1 MIPQRPAEVPLLYQI
16 FGNCRQTI
24 TAPRHH
30 ASAQSGKITYNK
42 TVIWIRNFSMPP
54 FVLVDGSYFLFRAFH
69 ALPPLTTSTGLHT
82 NAIRGAISAIQKLMR
97 RTQPTHMAVI
107 FDTPEPTFRHELS
120 PIYKGD
126 RPSMPEEL
134 AEQIPYLHALIR
146 ALGIP
151 LHMLPGAE
159 ADDIIGT
166 LAKRAEAQGHQ
177 VLISTGDK
185 DMAQLVTDKVTL
197 EDSFKD
203 KPMDVNGVFEK
214 FGVWPNQIIDYLTL
228 MGDASDGIM
237 GVPGV
242 GAKTAAK
249 LLTEYGSIGGILENV
264 DNIKG
269 KVGQNIKDNVEGITL
284 DHQLASIVC
293 DLDMNLTYDDLKL
306 ADPNIEQLRS
316 LYTELEFRNQLQ
328 SLDHPNNPNG
338 AAYKQNSKA
347 ILKDA
352 HAEEKTVTEDQASI
366 TSTDDVLG
374 QANYHTV
381 LAQTDWD
388 NLFKRLSTEKRFAFD
403 TETTSLDYRIAQ
415 IVGFSVAFDAHN
427 AYYVPLAHDY
437 EGAPEQLNR
446 DLILAQI
453 KPILEDKSVEKIGHH
468 LKYDAHV
475 LKNHGIELQGWYF
488 DTMLASYVLNSVAT
502 RHGMDD
508 VARLYLSHLTTTFEQ
523 VAGKGAK
530 QKSFNQIE
538 LETASHYAAEDAHVT
553 YRLYEVLDAKL
564 HKHPELVN
572 ILHNVEMPV
581 ARVLTMMEE
590 NGIELNLDF
599 LDQLGSEFAKTM
611 QDLENQITELAG
623 QPFNVSSPKQVGEI
637 LFDKLGLKGGK
648 KTSTGQYSTSESVLE
663 KIEHPITDLIL
674 EYRGLSKLKS
684 TYTDGLLK
692 QANNETHRVHTSY
705 HQALTAT
712 GRLSSTDP
720 NLQNI
725 PVREDIGRQIRK
737 AFIAPKGRVL
747 LAADYSQIE
756 LRLMAH
762 FSQDE
767 ALVDAF
773 NHGQDV
779 HRRTAAEVLGIALE
793 DVTGNQRRQAKAVN
807 FGLLYGMSEFGLTRQ
822 LGFSREESRSYIGK
836 YFQRYPGVLEYMERT
851 RQVAREQG
859 FVETILGRRLYT
871 PDIMASNKMIKQ
883 GAERAAINAPLQG
896 SAADIIKMA
905 MIEVE
910 KMLPKGQAKM
920 LLQVHDELV
929 FEADEDIADDLAM
942 KLADVMQSVLK
953 ISVPLVVE
961 VGKGSNWDEAH

>member
-1 MIPQRPAEVPLLYQI
+1 
-16 FGNCRQTI
+16 
-24 TAPRHH
+24 
-30 ASAQSGKITYNK
+30 
-42 TVIWIRNFSMPP
+42 MPP
-54 FVLVDGSYFLFRAFH
+54 FVLVDGSYFLFRAYH
-69 ALPPLTTSTGLHT
+69 ALPPLTTSTGLQT

-97 RTQPTHMAVI
+97 RIQPTHMAVI

-134 AEQIPYLHALIR
+134 SQQIPYLHALIR

-151 LHMLPGAE
+151 LHTLPGAE
-159 ADDIIGT
+159 ADDVIGT
-166 LAKRAEAQGHQ
+166 LAKRAEKEGHQ

-203 KPMDVNGVFEK
+203 KPMDVDGVFEK

-228 MGDASDGIM
+228 MGDASDGIR

-264 DNIKG
+264 DKIKG
-269 KVGQNIKDNVEGITL
+269 KVGQSLKDNVEGITL
-284 DHQLASIVC
+284 DHQLASIVI
-293 DLDMNLTYDDLKL
+293 DLDLNLTYDDLKL
-306 ADPNIEQLRS
+306 CDPDVETLRN

-328 SLDHPNNPNG
+328 SLDHPNNPNSS
-338 AAYKQNSKA
+338 AYKQTTKVIAKSEQN
-347 ILKDA
+347 I
-352 HAEEKTVTEDQASI
+352 EKEKTEDQA
-366 TSTDDVLG
+366 TSTSDDDQLG

-381 LAQTDWD
+381 LTQADWD
-388 NLFKRLSTEKRFAFD
+388 QFFQRLSTEKRFAID
-403 TETTSLDYRIAQ
+403 TETTSVDYRIAEM
-415 IVGFSVAFDAHN
+415 VGFSVAFDAKD
-427 AYYVPLAHDY
+427 AYYIPLAHDY

-446 DLILAQI
+446 DAVLAQI
-453 KPILEDKSVEKIGHH
+453 KPILEDVKVEKIGHH
-468 LKYDAHV
+468 LKYDAHIFE
-475 LKNHGIELQGWYF
+475 NHGIHLQGWYF
-488 DTMLASYVLNSVAT
+488 DTMLASYVLNAVAT

-508 VARLYLSHLTTTFEQ
+508 VARVYLSHLTTTFEQ

-530 QKSFNQIE
+530 QKTFNQIE
-538 LETASHYAAEDAHVT
+538 LETAAHYAAEDAHVT
-553 YRLYEVLDAKL
+553 YRLYEVLDRKL
-564 HKHPELVN
+564 KEIPELSN
-572 ILHNVEMPV
+572 ILHHIEMPV
-581 ARVLTMMEE
+581 ARVLTSMEE
-590 NGIELNLDF
+590 NGIQLDLSF
-599 LDQLGSEFAKTM
+599 LDQLGVEFSETI
-611 QDLENQITELAG
+611 QNLENQIIEIAG
-623 QPFNVSSPKQVGEI
+623 ESFNVSSPKQVGEV

-648 KTSTGQYSTSESVLE
+648 KTATGQYSTSEAILE
-663 KIEHPITDLIL
+663 KIDHPIAALIL

-692 QANNETHRVHTSY
+692 QANPETHRVHTSY

-725 PVREDIGRQIRK
+725 PVREEIGRQIRK
-737 AFIAPKGRVL
+737 AFVAPQGRVL

-767 ALVDAF
+767 ALVHAF

-779 HRRTAAEVLGIALE
+779 HRRTASEVLSVPLE
-793 DVTGNQRRQAKAVN
+793 DVTNDQRRQAKAVN
-807 FGLLYGMSEFGLTRQ
+807 FGLLYGMSEFGLIRQ
-822 LGFSREESRSYIGK
+822 LGFTREESQNYIK
-836 YFQRYPGVLEYMERT
+836 QYFHRYPGIYEYMQRT
-851 RQVAREQG
+851 RQIASEQG
-859 FVETILGRRLYT
+859 YVETISGRRLYT
-871 PDIMASNKMIKQ
+871 PDIDARNMMIRK

-896 SAADIIKMA
+896 SAAEIIKMA
-905 MIEVE
+905 MIEVD
-910 KMLPKGQAKM
+910 KILPSAQAKL

-929 FEADEDIADDLAM
+929 FEVDEAIADELAIKIAEAM
-942 KLADVMQSVLK
+942 QNVVTL
-953 ISVPLVVE
+953 SVPLVVE
-961 VGKGSNWDEAH
+961 VGKGLNWDEAH

>member
-1 MIPQRPAEVPLLYQI
+1 
-16 FGNCRQTI
+16 
-24 TAPRHH
+24 
-30 ASAQSGKITYNK
+30 
-42 TVIWIRNFSMPP
+42 MPP

-134 AEQIPYLHALIR
+134 SQQIPYLHALIR

-151 LHMLPGAE
+151 LYMLPGAE

-166 LAKRAEAQGHQ
+166 LAKRAEAEGQQ

-185 DMAQLVTDKVTL
+185 DMAQLVTEKVTL
-197 EDSFKD
+197 EDSFKE
-203 KPMDVNGVFEK
+203 KPMDIQAVFDK
-214 FGVWPNQIIDYLTL
+214 FGVWPHQIIDYLTL

-237 GVPGV
+237 GVPGI

-249 LLTEYGSIGGILENV
+249 LLTEYGSIGAILENV
-264 DNIKG
+264 DHIKG
-269 KVGQNIKDNVEGITL
+269 KVGQNIKDNADGIAL

-293 DLDMNLTYDDLKL
+293 DLDLNFGYADLKL
-306 ADPNIEQLRS
+306 QDPNVEALRN

-328 SLDHPNNPNG
+328 SLDHPNNPNNSN
-338 AAYKQNSKA
+338 YKQA
-347 ILKDA
+347 A
-352 HAEEKTVTEDQASI
+352 KTVAAPTANEIETEDQATQS
-366 TSTDDVLG
+366 SVDDQLG
-374 QANYHTV
+374 AATYHTI
-381 LAQTDWD
+381 LDQAHWDALLQHLQTAQ
-388 NLFKRLSTEKRFAFD
+388 RFAFD
-403 TETTSLDYRIAQ
+403 TETTSLDYRVAE
-415 IVGFSVAFDAHN
+415 IVGFSIAFDAKD

-437 EGAPEQLNR
+437 EGAPQQLNR
-446 DLILAQI
+446 DQVLAQI
-453 KPILEDKSVEKIGHH
+453 KPILENNAVDKIGHH

-475 LKNHGIELQGWYF
+475 LENHGIHLQGWYF

-508 VARLYLSHLTTTFEQ
+508 VARLYLSHLTTSYEQ
-523 VAGKGAK
+523 IAGKGVK
-530 QKSFNQIE
+530 QKTFNQIE
-538 LETASHYAAEDAHVT
+538 IETAAHYAAEDAHVT
-553 YRLYEVLDAKL
+553 YRLYEVLSAKL
-564 HKHPELVN
+564 QKHPELVN
-572 ILHNVEMPV
+572 ILHNIEMPV
-581 ARVLTMMEE
+581 ARVLTSMEE
-590 NGIELNLDF
+590 NGIQLDLKF
-599 LDQLGSEFAKTM
+599 LDQLGVDFSQTM
-611 QDLENQITELAG
+611 QDLENQIVELAG
-623 QPFNVSSPKQVGEI
+623 ENFNVSSPKQVGEI

-648 KTSTGQYSTSESVLE
+648 KTATGQYSTSESVLE
-663 KIEHPITDLIL
+663 KIEHPISSLIL
-674 EYRGLSKLKS
+674 DYRGLSKLKS

-692 QANNETHRVHTSY
+692 QANNDTHRVHTSY

-725 PVREDIGRQIRK
+725 PIRTEIGRQIRK
-737 AFIAPKGRVL
+737 AFVAPEGRVL

-762 FSQDE
+762 FSQDD
-767 ALVDAF
+767 ALLDAF

-793 DVTGNQRRQAKAVN
+793 DVTSDQRRQAKAVN
-807 FGLLYGMSEFGLTRQ
+807 FGLLYGMSEFGLIRQ
-822 LGFSREESRSYIGK
+822 LGFTREESQNYIK
-836 YFQRYPGVLEYMERT
+836 QYFQRYPGIYEYMQRT
-851 RQVAREQG
+851 RQVALEQG

-871 PDIMASNKMIKQ
+871 PDIAARNMMVRKA
-883 GAERAAINAPLQG
+883 AERAAINAPLQG

-905 MIEVE
+905 MIEVD
-910 KMLPKGQAKM
+910 KMLPQAQAKM

-929 FEADEDIADDLAM
+929 FEVDADAADELAP
-942 KLADVMQSVLK
+942 KLAEVMQSVVE

-961 VGKGSNWDEAH
+961 VGKGNNWDEAH

>member
-1 MIPQRPAEVPLLYQI
+1 
-16 FGNCRQTI
+16 
-24 TAPRHH
+24 
-30 ASAQSGKITYNK
+30 
-42 TVIWIRNFSMPP
+42 MPP

-69 ALPPLTTSTGLHT
+69 ALPPLTTSTGLQT

-97 RTQPTHMAVI
+97 RIQPTHMAVI

-126 RPSMPEEL
+126 RPSMPDEL
-134 AEQIPYLHALIR
+134 AQQIPYLHALIR

-166 LAKRAEAQGHQ
+166 LAKRAEAAGHQ

-203 KPMDVNGVFEK
+203 KPMDVNGVIEK
-214 FGVWPNQIIDYLTL
+214 FGVRPDQIIDYLTL
-228 MGDASDGIM
+228 MGDASDGIR

-249 LLTEYGSIGGILENV
+249 LLNEYGSIGGILENV

-269 KVGQNIKDNVEGITL
+269 KVGQNLKDNVEGIAL
-284 DHQLASIVC
+284 DHQLASIVI
-293 DLDMNLTYDDLKL
+293 DLDLNITYEDLKL
-306 ADPNIEQLRS
+306 TDPNVDVLRN

-338 AAYKQNSKA
+338 AVYKQASTQ
-347 ILKDA
+347 IV
-352 HAEEKTVTEDQASI
+352 KTEPTTEARPITDQAQS
-366 TSTDDVLG
+366 TSDDDLLG
-374 QANYHTV
+374 EAQYHTI
-381 LAQTDWD
+381 LTQADWEQ
-388 NLFKRLSTEKRFAFD
+388 LFQRLSTEKRFAID
-403 TETTSLDYRIAQ
+403 TETTSLDYRVAEM
-415 IVGFSVAFDAHN
+415 VGFSVAFDAKD

-446 DLILAQI
+446 EAIIQQI
-453 KPILEDKSVEKIGHH
+453 KPILEDTSVEKIGHH
-468 LKYDAHV
+468 LKYDAHIFE
-475 LKNHGIELQGWYF
+475 NHGIHLQGWYF

-508 VARLYLSHLTTTFEQ
+508 VARVYLSHLTTTFEQ

-530 QKSFNQIE
+530 QKTFNQIE
-538 LETASHYAAEDAHVT
+538 IETAAHYAAEDAHVT
-553 YRLYEVLDAKL
+553 YRLYEVLDRKL
-564 HKHPELVN
+564 KELPELSS
-572 ILHNVEMPV
+572 ILHNIEVPV
-581 ARVLTMMEE
+581 ASVLTRMEE
-590 NGIELNLDF
+590 NGIALDLNF
-599 LDQLGSEFAKTM
+599 LDQLSISFSETI
-611 QDLENQITELAG
+611 QDLENQIIEIAG
-623 QPFNVSSPKQVGEI
+623 ESFNVSSPKQVGEV
-637 LFDKLGLKGGK
+637 LFEKMGLKGGK
-648 KTSTGQYSTSESVLE
+648 KTATGQYSTSEAILE
-663 KIEHPITDLIL
+663 KIDHPITALII
-674 EYRGLSKLKS
+674 EYRGLTKLKS

-692 QANNETHRVHTSY
+692 QANPETQRVHTSY

-725 PVREDIGRQIRK
+725 PVRENIGRQIRQ
-737 AFIAPKGRVL
+737 AFIAPEGRIL

-767 ALVDAF
+767 ALVHAF

-779 HRRTAAEVLGIALE
+779 HSRTASEVLGVALE
-793 DVTGNQRRQAKAVN
+793 DVTSDQRRQAKAVN
-807 FGLLYGMSEFGLTRQ
+807 FGLLYGMSEFGLIRQ
-822 LGFSREESRSYIGK
+822 LGFTREESQNYIK
-836 YFQRYPGVLEYMERT
+836 QYFHRYPGIYEYMQRT
-851 RQVAREQG
+851 RQIALEQG
-859 FVETILGRRLYT
+859 FVETITGRRLYT
-871 PDIMASNKMIKQ
+871 PDIKASNMMVRK

-896 SAADIIKMA
+896 SAAEIIKMA
-905 MIEVE
+905 MIEVD
-910 KMLPKGQAKM
+910 KILPKNQAKL

-929 FEADEDIADDLAM
+929 FEVDEDIADEISV
-942 KLADVMQSVLK
+942 KIQDVMQKVVTL
-953 ISVPLVVE
+953 SVPLLVE
-961 VGKGSNWDEAH
+961 VGKGKNWDEAH

>member
-1 MIPQRPAEVPLLYQI
+1 
-16 FGNCRQTI
+16 
-24 TAPRHH
+24 
-30 ASAQSGKITYNK
+30 
-42 TVIWIRNFSMPP
+42 MPP

-69 ALPPLTTSTGLHT
+69 ALPPLTTSTGIHT

-126 RPSMPEEL
+126 RPSMPDEL
-134 AEQIPYLHALIR
+134 SQQIPYLHALIR

-151 LHMLPGAE
+151 LYMLPGAE

-166 LAKRAEAQGHQ
+166 LAKRAEAGGHQ

-197 EDSFKD
+197 EDSFKE
-203 KPMDVNGVFEK
+203 KPMDVQGVFEK
-214 FGVWPNQIIDYLTL
+214 FGVWPNQIVDYLTL

-249 LLTEYGSIGGILENV
+249 LLTEYGSLGGILENV
-264 DNIKG
+264 DKIKG
-269 KVGQNIKDNVEGITL
+269 RVGQNIKDNVDGIAI

-293 DLDMNLTYDDLKL
+293 DLDMGLTFADLKL
-306 ADPNIEQLRS
+306 CDPNTEELRR

-328 SLDHPNNPNG
+328 SLDHPNNPNSNS
-338 AAYKQNSKA
+338 YKQVSQA
-347 ILKDA
+347 ITQTPA
-352 HAEEKTVTEDQASI
+352 AAEVATEDQAQLS
-366 TSTDDVLG
+366 SSEDQLG
-374 QANYHTV
+374 EATYHTV
-381 LAQTDWD
+381 LSPADWD
-388 NLFKRLSTEKRFAFD
+388 ALFQRLSTATRFAFD

-415 IVGFSVAFDAHN
+415 IVGFSVAFDATE
-427 AYYVPLAHDY
+427 AFYVPLAHDY
-437 EGAPEQLNR
+437 AGAPEQLNR
-446 DLILAQI
+446 EAVLAQI
-453 KPILEDKSVEKIGHH
+453 KPILENPAVEKIGHH

-475 LKNHGIELQGWYF
+475 LENHGIHLQGWYF

-508 VARLYLSHLTTTFEQ
+508 VARLYLSHLTTTYEQ
-523 VAGKGAK
+523 IAGKGAK
-530 QKSFNQIE
+530 QKTFNQIE
-538 LETASHYAAEDAHVT
+538 IETAAHYAAEDAHVT
-553 YRLYEVLDAKL
+553 YRLYEVLNEKL
-564 HKHPELVN
+564 QRHPELSN
-572 ILHNVEMPV
+572 LLHHIEMPV
-581 ARVLTMMEE
+581 ARVLTQMEE
-590 NGIELNLDF
+590 NGIKLDLNF
-599 LDQLGSEFAKTM
+599 LDQLGVEFSNTM
-611 QDLENQITELAG
+611 LQLEQQIIELAG

-637 LFDKLGLKGGK
+637 LFEKLGIKGGK
-648 KTSTGQYSTSESVLE
+648 KTATGQYSTSESILE
-663 KIEHPITDLIL
+663 KIEHPIASLIV

-684 TYTDGLLK
+684 TYTDGLQK
-692 QANNETHRVHTSY
+692 QANSSSHRVHTSY

-725 PVREDIGRQIRK
+725 PVRMDIGRQIRK
-737 AFIAPKGRVL
+737 AFIAPEGRVL

-762 FSQDE
+762 FSQDD

-779 HRRTAAEVLGIALE
+779 HRRTAAEVLNIALE
-793 DVTGNQRRQAKAVN
+793 DVTPDQRRQAKAVN
-807 FGLLYGMSEFGLTRQ
+807 FGLLYGMSEFGLIRQ
-822 LGFSREESRSYIGK
+822 LGFTREESQNYIK
-836 YFQRYPGVLEYMERT
+836 QYFQRYPGIYEYMQRT
-851 RQVAREQG
+851 RQVALEQG
-859 FVETILGRRLYT
+859 FVETLTGRRLYT
-871 PDIMASNKMIKQ
+871 PDIDARNMMVRKA
-883 GAERAAINAPLQG
+883 AERAAINAPLQG

-905 MIEVE
+905 MVEVD
-910 KMLPKGQAKM
+910 KMLPRDQAKM

-929 FEADEDIADDLAM
+929 FEVDANVADELAP
-942 KLADVMQSVLK
+942 KLAEVMQSVIEL
-953 ISVPLVVE
+953 SVPLVIE
-961 VGKGSNWDEAH
+961 VGKGQNWDEAH

>member
-1 MIPQRPAEVPLLYQI
+1 MAH
-16 FGNCRQTI
+16 T
-24 TAPRHH
+24 
-30 ASAQSGKITYNK
+30 
-42 TVIWIRNFSMPP
+42 
-54 FVLVDGSYFLFRAFH
+54 FLFRAFH

-107 FDTPEPTFRHELS
+107 FDTPEPTFRHVLS

-134 AEQIPYLHALIR
+134 SEQIPYLHALIR

-151 LHMLPGAE
+151 LYMLPGAE

-166 LAKRAEAQGHQ
+166 LAKRAEAAGQQ

-264 DNIKG
+264 DKIKG
-269 KVGQNIKDNVEGITL
+269 KVGQNIKEHADGIAL

-293 DLDMNLTYDDLKL
+293 DLETGLTFDDLKL
-306 ADPNIEQLRS
+306 QDPNTEALRS
-316 LYTELEFRNQLQ
+316 LYTELEFRQQLQ
-328 SLDHPNNPNG
+328 SLDHPNNPNS
-338 AAYKQNSKA
+338 ATYKQATQEIVKSA
-347 ILKDA
+347 QS
-352 HAEEKTVTEDQASI
+352 ETVINTEDQAVQS
-366 TSTDDVLG
+366 SVDDQLG

-381 LAQTDWD
+381 LSAEQWTQ
-388 NLFKRLSTEKRFAFD
+388 LFKRLSTEKRFAFD
-403 TETTSLDYRIAQ
+403 TETTSLDYRVAQ
-415 IVGFSVAFDAHN
+415 IVGFSVAFDAQD
-427 AYYVPLAHDY
+427 AYYVPIAHDY
-437 EGAPEQLNR
+437 ENAPAQLDCEQ
-446 DLILAQI
+446 ILAQI
-453 KPILEDKSVEKIGHH
+453 KPILEDESVQKIGHH

-475 LKNHGIELQGWYF
+475 LENHGIELKGWYF
-488 DTMLASYVLNSVAT
+488 DTMLASYVLNAVAT

-508 VARLYLSHLTTTFEQ
+508 VSRLYLSHLTTTFEQ

-530 QKSFNQIE
+530 QKTFNQIE
-538 LETASHYAAEDAHVT
+538 IETAAHYAAEDAHVT
-553 YRLYEVLDAKL
+553 YRLFEVLDAKL
-564 HKHPELVN
+564 QKHPELVN

-581 ARVLTMMEE
+581 ARVLTIMEE
-590 NGIELNLDF
+590 NGIELDLSF
-599 LDQLGSEFAKTM
+599 LDQLGVEFANTM
-611 QDLENQITELAG
+611 ANLESQITEQAG
-623 QPFNVSSPKQVGEI
+623 QSFNVSSPKQVGEI

-648 KTSTGQYSTSESVLE
+648 KTATGQYSTSESVLE
-663 KIEHPITDLIL
+663 KIDHPITELIL
-674 EYRGLSKLKS
+674 DYRGLSKLKS

-692 QANNETHRVHTSY
+692 QANSDTHRVHTSY

-725 PVREDIGRQIRK
+725 PVREEIGRQIRK
-737 AFIAPKGRVL
+737 AFIAPQGRVL

-779 HRRTAAEVLGIALE
+779 HRRTAAEVLGVALE
-793 DVTGNQRRQAKAVN
+793 DVTSDQRRQAKAVN

-822 LGFSREESRSYIGK
+822 LGFSREESRGYIAK
-836 YFQRYPGVLEYMERT
+836 YFQRYPGVLDYMERT
-851 RQVAREQG
+851 RQIAREQG

-883 GAERAAINAPLQG
+883 AAERAAINAPLQG

-905 MIEVE
+905 MIAVDQ
-910 KMLPKGQAKM
+910 MLPKDQAKM

-929 FEADEDIADDLAM
+929 FEVDESIADELAL
-942 KLADVMQSVLK
+942 KLADVMQSVLQ
-953 ISVPLVVE
+953 ISVPLLVE
-961 VGKGSNWDEAH
+961 VGKGRNWDEAH

>member
-1 MIPQRPAEVPLLYQI
+1 
-16 FGNCRQTI
+16 
-24 TAPRHH
+24 
-30 ASAQSGKITYNK
+30 
-42 TVIWIRNFSMPP
+42 MPP

-126 RPSMPEEL
+126 RPSMPTEL
-134 AEQIPYLHALIR
+134 SEQIPYLHALIR

-151 LHMLPGAE
+151 LHTLPGAE

-166 LAKRAEAQGHQ
+166 LAKRAEAMGHQ

-185 DMAQLVTDKVTL
+185 DMAQLVTEKVTL
-197 EDSFKD
+197 EDSFKE
-203 KPMDVNGVFEK
+203 KPLDVDGVFEK

-264 DNIKG
+264 DKIKG
-269 KVGQNIKDNVEGITL
+269 KVGQNIKEHVDGIAL
-284 DHQLASIVC
+284 DHQLASIVI
-293 DLDMNLTYDDLKL
+293 DLDLNFGYDDLKL
-306 ADPNIEQLRS
+306 GEPNVETLRH

-328 SLDHPNNPNG
+328 SLDHPNNPNNSNYQQ
-338 AAYKQNSKA
+338 AAKSINAKA
-347 ILKDA
+347 VTAPEPLED
-352 HAEEKTVTEDQASI
+352 HASVTSSDDQ
-366 TSTDDVLG
+366 LG
-374 QANYHTV
+374 QATYHTV
-381 LAQTDWD
+381 LSQQDWD
-388 NLFKRLSTEKRFAFD
+388 TLFERLSTEKRFAFD

-415 IVGFSVAFDAHN
+415 IVGFSVAFDAQD

-446 DLILAQI
+446 EVILAQI
-453 KPILEDKSVEKIGHH
+453 KPILEDESVKKIGHH

-475 LKNHGIELQGWYF
+475 LENHGIHLAGWYF

-508 VARLYLSHLTTTFEQ
+508 VARLYLSHLTTTYEQ

-530 QKSFNQIE
+530 QKTFNQIP
-538 LETASHYAAEDAHVT
+538 LETAAHYAAEDAHVT
-553 YRLYEVLDAKL
+553 YRLYEVLSSKL
-564 HKHPELVN
+564 QAHPELVN
-572 ILHNVEMPV
+572 ILHNIEVPV
-581 ARVLTMMEE
+581 ARVLTEMEE
-590 NGIELNLDF
+590 NGIELDLAF
-599 LDQLGSEFAKTM
+599 LDQLGGEFSNTM
-611 QDLENQITELAG
+611 QNLENQIMEIAG
-623 QPFNVSSPKQVGEI
+623 ESFNVSSPKQVGEV
-637 LFDKLGLKGGK
+637 LFEKLGLKGGK
-648 KTSTGQYSTSESVLE
+648 KTTTGQYSTSESVLE
-663 KIEHPITDLIL
+663 KIEHPIAQLIL

-684 TYTDGLLK
+684 TYTDGLCK
-692 QANNETHRVHTSY
+692 QANPDTHRVHTSY

-725 PVREDIGRQIRK
+725 PIRAEIGRQIRK
-737 AFIAPKGRVL
+737 AFVASEGRVL

-762 FSQDE
+762 LSQDE
-767 ALVDAF
+767 ALLDAF
-773 NHGQDV
+773 IHGQDV
-779 HRRTAAEVLGIALE
+779 HRRTAAEVLGIPLE
-793 DVTGNQRRQAKAVN
+793 EVTNDQRRQAKAVN
-807 FGLLYGMSEFGLTRQ
+807 FGLLYGMSEFGLIRQ
-822 LGFSREESRSYIGK
+822 LGFTRQESQDYIK
-836 YFQRYPGVLEYMERT
+836 QYFHRYPGIYDYMQRT
-851 RQVAREQG
+851 RQVALEQG
-859 FVETILGRRLYT
+859 FVETLLGRRLYT
-871 PDIMASNKMIKQ
+871 PDIDARNMMVRKA
-883 GAERAAINAPLQG
+883 AERAAINAPLQG

-905 MIEVE
+905 MIEVD
-910 KMLPKGQAKM
+910 KMLPKDQAKM

-929 FEADEDIADDLAM
+929 FEVDEDIADELAP
-942 KLADVMQSVLK
+942 KLAEVMQSVLQ

-961 VGKGSNWDEAH
+961 VGKGKNWDEAH

>member
-1 MIPQRPAEVPLLYQI
+1 
-16 FGNCRQTI
+16 
-24 TAPRHH
+24 
-30 ASAQSGKITYNK
+30 
-42 TVIWIRNFSMPP
+42 MPP

-126 RPSMPEEL
+126 RPSMPTEL
-134 AEQIPYLHALIR
+134 SEQIPYLHALIR

-151 LHMLPGAE
+151 LHTLPGAE

-166 LAKRAEAQGHQ
+166 LAKRAEAMGHQ

-185 DMAQLVTDKVTL
+185 DMAQLVTEKVTL
-197 EDSFKD
+197 EDSFKE
-203 KPMDVNGVFEK
+203 KPLDVDGVFEK

-264 DNIKG
+264 DKIKG
-269 KVGQNIKDNVEGITL
+269 KVGQNIKEHVDGIAL
-284 DHQLASIVC
+284 DHQLASIVI
-293 DLDMNLTYDDLKL
+293 DLNLNFGYDDLKL
-306 ADPNIEQLRS
+306 GEPNVETLRH

-328 SLDHPNNPNG
+328 SLDHPNNPNNSNYQQ
-338 AAYKQNSKA
+338 AAKSINAKA
-347 ILKDA
+347 VTAPEPLED
-352 HAEEKTVTEDQASI
+352 HASVTSSDDQ
-366 TSTDDVLG
+366 LG
-374 QANYHTV
+374 QATYHTV
-381 LAQTDWD
+381 LGQQDWD
-388 NLFKRLSTEKRFAFD
+388 TLFERLSTEKRFAFD

-415 IVGFSVAFDAHN
+415 IVGFSVAFDAQD

-446 DLILAQI
+446 EVILAQI
-453 KPILEDKSVEKIGHH
+453 KPILEDESVKKIGHH

-475 LKNHGIELQGWYF
+475 LENHGIHLAGWYF

-508 VARLYLSHLTTTFEQ
+508 VARLYLSHLTTTYEQ

-530 QKSFNQIE
+530 QKTFNQIP
-538 LETASHYAAEDAHVT
+538 LETAAHYAAEDAHVT
-553 YRLYEVLDAKL
+553 YRLYEVLSSKL
-564 HKHPELVN
+564 QAHPELVN
-572 ILHNVEMPV
+572 ILHNIEVPV
-581 ARVLTMMEE
+581 ARVLTQMEE
-590 NGIELNLDF
+590 NGIELDLAF
-599 LDQLGSEFAKTM
+599 LDQLGGEFANTM
-611 QDLENQITELAG
+611 QDLENQIMEIAG
-623 QPFNVSSPKQVGEI
+623 ESFNVSSPKQVGEV
-637 LFDKLGLKGGK
+637 LFEKLGLKGGK
-648 KTSTGQYSTSESVLE
+648 KTTTGQYSTSESVLE
-663 KIEHPITDLIL
+663 KIEHPIAQLIL

-684 TYTDGLLK
+684 TYTDGLCK
-692 QANNETHRVHTSY
+692 QANPDTHRVHTSY

-725 PVREDIGRQIRK
+725 PIRAEIGRQIRK
-737 AFIAPKGRVL
+737 AFVAPEGRVL

-762 FSQDE
+762 LSQDE
-767 ALVDAF
+767 ALLDAF
-773 NHGQDV
+773 IHGQDV

-793 DVTGNQRRQAKAVN
+793 DVTNDQRRQAKAVN
-807 FGLLYGMSEFGLTRQ
+807 FGLLYGMSEFGLIRQ
-822 LGFSREESRSYIGK
+822 LGFTRQESQDYIK
-836 YFQRYPGVLEYMERT
+836 QYFHRYPGIYDYMQRT
-851 RQVAREQG
+851 RQVALEQG
-859 FVETILGRRLYT
+859 FVETLLGRRLYT
-871 PDIMASNKMIKQ
+871 PDIDARNMMVRKA
-883 GAERAAINAPLQG
+883 AERAAINAPLQG

-905 MIEVE
+905 MIEVD
-910 KMLPKGQAKM
+910 KMLPKDQAKM

-929 FEADEDIADDLAM
+929 FEVDEDIADELAP
-942 KLADVMQSVLK
+942 KLAEVMQSVLQ

-961 VGKGSNWDEAH
+961 VGKGKNWDEAH

>member
-1 MIPQRPAEVPLLYQI
+1 
-16 FGNCRQTI
+16 
-24 TAPRHH
+24 
-30 ASAQSGKITYNK
+30 
-42 TVIWIRNFSMPP
+42 MPP

-126 RPSMPEEL
+126 RPSMPTEL
-134 AEQIPYLHALIR
+134 SEQIPYLHALIR

-151 LHMLPGAE
+151 LHTLPGAE

-166 LAKRAEAQGHQ
+166 LAKRAEAMGHQ

-185 DMAQLVTDKVTL
+185 DMAQLVTEKVTL
-197 EDSFKD
+197 EDSFKE
-203 KPMDVNGVFEK
+203 KPLDVDGVFEK

-264 DNIKG
+264 DKIKG
-269 KVGQNIKDNVEGITL
+269 KVGQNIKEHVDGIAL
-284 DHQLASIVC
+284 DHQLASIVI
-293 DLDMNLTYDDLKL
+293 DLDLNFGYDDLKL
-306 ADPNIEQLRS
+306 GEPNVETLRH

-328 SLDHPNNPNG
+328 SLDHPNNPNNSNYQQ
-338 AAYKQNSKA
+338 AAKSINAKA
-347 ILKDA
+347 VTAPEPLED
-352 HAEEKTVTEDQASI
+352 HASVTSSDDQ
-366 TSTDDVLG
+366 LG
-374 QANYHTV
+374 QATYHTV
-381 LAQTDWD
+381 LSQQDWD
-388 NLFKRLSTEKRFAFD
+388 TLFERLSTEKRFAFD

-415 IVGFSVAFDAHN
+415 IVGFSVAFDAQN

-446 DLILAQI
+446 EVILAQI
-453 KPILEDKSVEKIGHH
+453 KPILEDESVKKIGHH

-475 LKNHGIELQGWYF
+475 LENHGIHLAGWYF

-508 VARLYLSHLTTTFEQ
+508 VARLYLSHLTTTYEQ

-530 QKSFNQIE
+530 QKTFNQIP
-538 LETASHYAAEDAHVT
+538 LETAAHYAAEDAHVT
-553 YRLYEVLDAKL
+553 YRLYEVLSGKL
-564 HKHPELVN
+564 QAHPELVN
-572 ILHNVEMPV
+572 ILHNIEVPV
-581 ARVLTMMEE
+581 ARVLTQMEE
-590 NGIELNLDF
+590 NGIELDLAF
-599 LDQLGSEFAKTM
+599 LDQLGGEFSNTM
-611 QDLENQITELAG
+611 QNLENQIMEIAG
-623 QPFNVSSPKQVGEI
+623 ESFNVSSPKQVGEV
-637 LFDKLGLKGGK
+637 LFEKLGLKGGK
-648 KTSTGQYSTSESVLE
+648 KTTTGQYSTSESVLE
-663 KIEHPITDLIL
+663 KIEHPIAQLIL

-684 TYTDGLLK
+684 TYTDGLCK
-692 QANNETHRVHTSY
+692 QANPDTHRVHTSY

-725 PVREDIGRQIRK
+725 PIRAEIGRQIRK
-737 AFIAPKGRVL
+737 AFVAPKGRVL

-762 FSQDE
+762 LSQDE
-767 ALVDAF
+767 ALLDAF
-773 NHGQDV
+773 IHGQDV
-779 HRRTAAEVLGIALE
+779 HRRTAAEVLGIPLE
-793 DVTGNQRRQAKAVN
+793 EVTNDQRRQAKAVN
-807 FGLLYGMSEFGLTRQ
+807 FGLLYGMSEFGLIRQ
-822 LGFSREESRSYIGK
+822 LGFTRQESQDYIK
-836 YFQRYPGVLEYMERT
+836 QYFHRYPGIYDYMQRT
-851 RQVAREQG
+851 RQVALEQG
-859 FVETILGRRLYT
+859 FVETLLGRRLYT
-871 PDIMASNKMIKQ
+871 PDIDARNMMVRKA
-883 GAERAAINAPLQG
+883 AERAAINAPLQG

-905 MIEVE
+905 MIEVD
-910 KMLPKGQAKM
+910 KMLPKDQAKM

-929 FEADEDIADDLAM
+929 FEVDEDIADELAP
-942 KLADVMQSVLK
+942 KLAEVMQSVLQ

-961 VGKGSNWDEAH
+961 VGKGKNWDEAH

>member
-1 MIPQRPAEVPLLYQI
+1 
-16 FGNCRQTI
+16 
-24 TAPRHH
+24 
-30 ASAQSGKITYNK
+30 
-42 TVIWIRNFSMPP
+42 MPP

-69 ALPPLTTSTGLHT
+69 AVPPLTTSTGLQT
-82 NAIRGAISAIQKLMR
+82 NAVRGAIAAIQKLMR
-97 RTQPTHMAVI
+97 RIQPTHMAVI

-126 RPSMPEEL
+126 RPSMPDEL
-134 AEQIPYLHALIR
+134 SQQIPYLHALIR

-151 LHMLPGAE
+151 LHTLPGAE
-159 ADDIIGT
+159 ADDVIGT
-166 LAKRAEAQGHQ
+166 LAKRAEALGHQ

-197 EDSFKD
+197 EDSFKERPLD
-203 KPMDVNGVFEK
+203 ANGVFEK

-249 LLTEYGSIGGILENV
+249 LLTEYGTIGSILENV
-264 DNIKG
+264 DKIKG
-269 KVGQNIKDNVEGITL
+269 KVGQNIKDSVEGITL
-284 DHQLASIVC
+284 DHQLASIVI
-293 DLDMNLTYDDLKL
+293 DLDLNFGYEDLKL
-306 ADPNIEQLRS
+306 QDPNVDALRN

-328 SLDHPNNPNG
+328 SLDHPNNPNNSS
-338 AAYKQNSKA
+338 YKQTAKA
-347 ILKDA
+347 IVKNTTEEAPTKNED
-352 HAEEKTVTEDQASI
+352 HASVTSVDDQ
-366 TSTDDVLG
+366 LG
-374 QANYHTV
+374 EATYHTV
-381 LAQTDWD
+381 LTQADWD
-388 NLFKRLSTEKRFAFD
+388 KLLQRLSTEKRFAFD

-415 IVGFSVAFDAHN
+415 IVGFSIAFDAKD

-446 DLILAQI
+446 EAILAQI
-453 KPILEDKSVEKIGHH
+453 KPILENPEIQKIGHH

-475 LKNHGIELQGWYF
+475 LENHGIHLQGWYF

-508 VARLYLSHLTTTFEQ
+508 VSRLYLSHLTTTYEQ
-523 VAGKGAK
+523 VAGKGVK
-530 QKSFNQIE
+530 QKTFNQIE
-538 LETASHYAAEDAHVT
+538 IETAAHYAAEDAHVT
-553 YRLYEVLDAKL
+553 YRLYEVLDEKL
-564 HKHPELVN
+564 RKHPELLN
-572 ILHNVEMPV
+572 LLHNIEMPV
-581 ARVLTMMEE
+581 ARVLTIMEE
-590 NGIELNLDF
+590 NGIELDLSF
-599 LDQLGSEFAKTM
+599 LDQLGVDFANTI
-611 QDLENQITELAG
+611 QDLENQIIEIAG
-623 QPFNVSSPKQVGEI
+623 ESFNVSSPKQVGEV

-663 KIEHPITDLIL
+663 KIDHPITGLIL

-692 QANNETHRVHTSY
+692 QANDESHRVHTSY

-725 PVREDIGRQIRK
+725 PVRETIGRQIRK
-737 AFIAPKGRVL
+737 AFVAPKGRIL

-762 FSQDE
+762 FSQDA

-773 NHGQDV
+773 NNGQDV
-779 HRRTAAEVLGIALE
+779 HRRTAAEVLDVALE
-793 DVTGNQRRQAKAVN
+793 DVTNDQRRQAKAVN
-807 FGLLYGMSEFGLTRQ
+807 FGLLYGMSEFGLIRQ
-822 LGFSREESRSYIGK
+822 LGFTRQESQDYIK
-836 YFQRYPGVLEYMERT
+836 QYFHRYPGIYEYMQRT
-851 RQVAREQG
+851 RQVALEQG

-871 PDIMASNKMIKQ
+871 PDIDARNMMVRK

-896 SAADIIKMA
+896 SAADIIKIA

-910 KMLPKGQAKM
+910 KMLPKDQAKM

-929 FEADEDIADDLAM
+929 FEVDENIADELAP
-942 KLADVMQSVLK
+942 KLAEVMQSVLQ
-953 ISVPLVVE
+953 ISVPLIVE
-961 VGKGSNWDEAH
+961 VGKGKNWDEAH

>member
-1 MIPQRPAEVPLLYQI
+1 
-16 FGNCRQTI
+16 
-24 TAPRHH
+24 
-30 ASAQSGKITYNK
+30 
-42 TVIWIRNFSMPP
+42 MPP

-126 RPSMPEEL
+126 RPSMPTEL
-134 AEQIPYLHALIR
+134 SEQIPYLHALIR

-151 LHMLPGAE
+151 LHTLPGAE

-166 LAKRAEAQGHQ
+166 LAKRAEAMGHQ

-185 DMAQLVTDKVTL
+185 DMAQLVTEKVTL
-197 EDSFKD
+197 EDSFKE
-203 KPMDVNGVFEK
+203 KPLDVDGVFEK

-264 DNIKG
+264 DKIKG
-269 KVGQNIKDNVEGITL
+269 KVGQNIKEHVDGIAL
-284 DHQLASIVC
+284 DHQLASIVI
-293 DLDMNLTYDDLKL
+293 DLDLNFGYDDLKL
-306 ADPNIEQLRS
+306 GEPNVETLRH

-328 SLDHPNNPNG
+328 SLDHPNNPNNSNYQQ
-338 AAYKQNSKA
+338 AAKSINAKA
-347 ILKDA
+347 VTAPEPLED
-352 HAEEKTVTEDQASI
+352 HASVTSSDDQ
-366 TSTDDVLG
+366 LG
-374 QANYHTV
+374 QATYHTV
-381 LAQTDWD
+381 LSQQDWD
-388 NLFKRLSTEKRFAFD
+388 TLFERLSTEKRFAFD

-415 IVGFSVAFDAHN
+415 IVGFSVAFDAQD

-437 EGAPEQLNR
+437 ESAPEQLNR
-446 DLILAQI
+446 EVILAQI
-453 KPILEDKSVEKIGHH
+453 KPILEDESVKKIGHH
-468 LKYDAHV
+468 LKYDTHV
-475 LKNHGIELQGWYF
+475 LENHGIHLAGWYF

-508 VARLYLSHLTTTFEQ
+508 VARLYLSHLTTTYEQ

-530 QKSFNQIE
+530 QKTFNQIP
-538 LETASHYAAEDAHVT
+538 LETAAHYAAEDAHVT
-553 YRLYEVLDAKL
+553 YRLYEVLSGKL
-564 HKHPELVN
+564 QAHPELVN
-572 ILHNVEMPV
+572 ILHNIEVPV
-581 ARVLTMMEE
+581 ARVLTQMEE
-590 NGIELNLDF
+590 NGIELDLAF
-599 LDQLGSEFAKTM
+599 LDQLGGEFANTM
-611 QDLENQITELAG
+611 QDLENQIMEIAG
-623 QPFNVSSPKQVGEI
+623 ESFNVSSPKQVGEV
-637 LFDKLGLKGGK
+637 LFEKLGLKGGK
-648 KTSTGQYSTSESVLE
+648 KTTTGQYSTSESVLE
-663 KIEHPITDLIL
+663 KIEHPIAQLIL

-684 TYTDGLLK
+684 TYTDGLCK
-692 QANNETHRVHTSY
+692 QANPDTHRVHTSY

-725 PVREDIGRQIRK
+725 PIRAEIGRQIRK
-737 AFIAPKGRVL
+737 AFVAPEGRVL

-762 FSQDE
+762 LSQDE
-767 ALVDAF
+767 ALLDAF
-773 NHGQDV
+773 IHGQDV
-779 HRRTAAEVLGIALE
+779 HRRTAAEVLGIPLE
-793 DVTGNQRRQAKAVN
+793 EVTNDQRRQAKAVN
-807 FGLLYGMSEFGLTRQ
+807 FGLLYGMSEFGLIRQ
-822 LGFSREESRSYIGK
+822 LGFTRQESQDYIK
-836 YFQRYPGVLEYMERT
+836 QYFHRYPGIYDYMQRT
-851 RQVAREQG
+851 RQVALEQG
-859 FVETILGRRLYT
+859 FVETLLGRRLYT
-871 PDIMASNKMIKQ
+871 PDIDARNMMVRKA
-883 GAERAAINAPLQG
+883 AERAAINAPLQG

-905 MIEVE
+905 MIEVD
-910 KMLPKGQAKM
+910 KMLPKDQAKM

-929 FEADEDIADDLAM
+929 FEVDEDIADELAP
-942 KLADVMQSVLK
+942 KLAEVMQSVLQ

-961 VGKGSNWDEAH
+961 VGKGKNWDEAH

>member
-1 MIPQRPAEVPLLYQI
+1 
-16 FGNCRQTI
+16 
-24 TAPRHH
+24 
-30 ASAQSGKITYNK
+30 
-42 TVIWIRNFSMPP
+42 MPP

-69 ALPPLTTSTGLHT
+69 ALPPLTTSTGIHT

-126 RPSMPEEL
+126 RPSMPDEL
-134 AEQIPYLHALIR
+134 SQQIPYLHALIR

-151 LHMLPGAE
+151 LYMLPGAE

-166 LAKRAEAQGHQ
+166 LAKRAEAEGHQ

-197 EDSFKD
+197 EDSFKE
-203 KPMDVNGVFEK
+203 KPMDVQGVFEK
-214 FGVWPNQIIDYLTL
+214 FGVWPNQIVDYLTL

-249 LLTEYGSIGGILENV
+249 LLTEYGSLGGILENV
-264 DNIKG
+264 DKIKG
-269 KVGQNIKDNVEGITL
+269 RVGQNIKDNVDGIAI

-293 DLDMNLTYDDLKL
+293 DLDMGLTFADLKL
-306 ADPNIEQLRS
+306 CDPNTEELRR

-328 SLDHPNNPNG
+328 SLDHPNNPNSNS
-338 AAYKQNSKA
+338 YKQVSQA
-347 ILKDA
+347 ISQTPA
-352 HAEEKTVTEDQASI
+352 AAEVATEDQAQLS
-366 TSTDDVLG
+366 SSEDQLG
-374 QANYHTV
+374 EATYHTV
-381 LAQTDWD
+381 LSPADWD
-388 NLFKRLSTEKRFAFD
+388 VLFQRLSTATRFAFD

-415 IVGFSVAFDAHN
+415 IVGFSVAFDATE
-427 AYYVPLAHDY
+427 AFYVPLAHDY
-437 EGAPEQLNR
+437 AGAPEQLNR
-446 DLILAQI
+446 ETVLAQI
-453 KPILEDKSVEKIGHH
+453 KPILENPAVEKIGHH

-475 LKNHGIELQGWYF
+475 LENHGIHLQGWYF

-508 VARLYLSHLTTTFEQ
+508 VARLYLSHLTTTYEQ
-523 VAGKGAK
+523 IAGKGAK
-530 QKSFNQIE
+530 QKTFNQIE
-538 LETASHYAAEDAHVT
+538 IETAAHYAAEDAHVT
-553 YRLYEVLDAKL
+553 YRLYEVLNEKL
-564 HKHPELVN
+564 QRHPELSN
-572 ILHNVEMPV
+572 LLHHIEMPV
-581 ARVLTMMEE
+581 ARVLTQMEE
-590 NGIELNLDF
+590 NGIKLNLNF
-599 LDQLGSEFAKTM
+599 LDQLGVEFSNTM
-611 QDLENQITELAG
+611 LQLEQQIIELAG

-637 LFDKLGLKGGK
+637 LFEKLGIKGGK
-648 KTSTGQYSTSESVLE
+648 KTATGQYSTSESILE
-663 KIEHPITDLIL
+663 KIEHPIASLIV

-684 TYTDGLLK
+684 TYTDGLQK
-692 QANNETHRVHTSY
+692 QANSSSHRVHTSY

-725 PVREDIGRQIRK
+725 PVRMDIGRQIRK
-737 AFIAPKGRVL
+737 AFIAPEGRVL

-762 FSQDE
+762 FSQDD

-779 HRRTAAEVLGIALE
+779 HRRTAAEVLNIALE
-793 DVTGNQRRQAKAVN
+793 DVTPDQRRQAKAVN
-807 FGLLYGMSEFGLTRQ
+807 FGLLYGMSEFGLIRQ
-822 LGFSREESRSYIGK
+822 LGFTREESQNYIK
-836 YFQRYPGVLEYMERT
+836 QYFQRYPGIYEYMQRT
-851 RQVAREQG
+851 RQVALEQG
-859 FVETILGRRLYT
+859 FVETLTGRRLYT
-871 PDIMASNKMIKQ
+871 PDIDARNMMVRKA
-883 GAERAAINAPLQG
+883 AERAAINAPLQG

-905 MIEVE
+905 MVEVD
-910 KMLPKGQAKM
+910 KMLPRDQAKM

-929 FEADEDIADDLAM
+929 FEVDANVADELAP
-942 KLADVMQSVLK
+942 KLAEVMQSVIEL
-953 ISVPLVVE
+953 SVPLVVE
-961 VGKGSNWDEAH
+961 VGKGQNWDEAH

>member
-1 MIPQRPAEVPLLYQI
+1 
-16 FGNCRQTI
+16 
-24 TAPRHH
+24 
-30 ASAQSGKITYNK
+30 
-42 TVIWIRNFSMPP
+42 MPP

-69 ALPPLTTSTGLHT
+69 AVPPLTTSTGLHT
-82 NAIRGAISAIQKLMR
+82 NAVRGAISAIQKLMR

-126 RPSMPEEL
+126 RPSMPDEL
-134 AEQIPYLHALIR
+134 GQQIPYLHALIR

-151 LHMLPGAE
+151 VHMLPGAE

-166 LAKRAEAQGHQ
+166 LAKRAEAKGQQ

-185 DMAQLVTDKVTL
+185 DMAQLVTEKVTL
-197 EDSFKD
+197 EDSFKE

-264 DNIKG
+264 DQIKG
-269 KVGQNIKDNVEGITL
+269 KVGQNIKDSVEGIAI

-293 DLDMNLTYDDLKL
+293 DLELGICYEDLAL
-306 ADPNIEQLRS
+306 QDPNVNELRR

-328 SLDHPNNPNG
+328 SLDHPNNPNNNNNKQSNATLQQAPV
-338 AAYKQNSKA
+338 AAP
-347 ILKDA
+347 I
-352 HAEEKTVTEDQASI
+352 ETEDQATL
-366 TSTDDVLG
+366 TSVDDQLG

-381 LAQTDWD
+381 LSAEAWDQLLQRMQTA
-388 NLFKRLSTEKRFAFD
+388 NKFAID
-403 TETTSLDYRIAQ
+403 TETTSLDYRVAEM
-415 IVGFSVAFDAHN
+415 VGFSIAFDAED

-437 EGAPEQLNR
+437 EGAPVQLDR
-446 DLILAQI
+446 SSVLAQI
-453 KPILEDKSVEKIGHH
+453 KPILENPEIKKIGHH
-468 LKYDAHV
+468 LKYDAHIFA
-475 LKNHGIELQGWYF
+475 NHGIELQGWYF

-508 VARLYLSHLTTTFEQ
+508 VARLYLSHLTTTFEE

-530 QKSFNQIE
+530 QKTFNQIE
-538 LETASHYAAEDAHVT
+538 IETAAHYAAEDAHVT
-553 YRLYEVLDAKL
+553 FRLYEVLDKKL
-564 HKHPELVN
+564 KVHPELIN
-572 ILHNVEMPV
+572 ILHNIEVPV
-581 ARVLTMMEE
+581 ARVLTLMEE
-590 NGIELNLDF
+590 NGIQLDLQF
-599 LDQLGSEFAKTM
+599 LDQLGEDFSKTM

-637 LFDKLGLKGGK
+637 LFEKLGLKGGK
-648 KTSTGQYSTSESVLE
+648 KTSTGQYSTSESILE
-663 KIEHPITDLIL
+663 KLDHPISALIL
-674 EYRGLSKLKS
+674 DYRGLSKLKS

-692 QANNETHRVHTSY
+692 QANNDTHRVHTSY

-725 PVREDIGRQIRK
+725 PVREEIGRQIRK
-737 AFIAPKGRVL
+737 AFIAPEGRVL

-762 FSQDE
+762 FSQDD
-767 ALVDAF
+767 ALLDAF
-773 NHGQDV
+773 RHGQDV
-779 HRRTAAEVLGIALE
+779 HRRTASEVLNIPL
-793 DVTGNQRRQAKAVN
+793 DQVTHDQRRQAKAVN
-807 FGLLYGMSEFGLTRQ
+807 FGLLYGMSEFGLIRQ
-822 LGFSREESRSYIGK
+822 LGFTREESQNYIK
-836 YFQRYPGVLEYMERT
+836 QYFHRYPGIYEYMQRT
-851 RQVAREQG
+851 RQVALEQG

-871 PDIMASNKMIKQ
+871 PEIDARNMMIRKA
-883 GAERAAINAPLQG
+883 AERAAINAPLQG

-905 MIEVE
+905 MIEVD
-910 KMLPKGQAKM
+910 KMLPKDQAKM

-929 FEADEDIADDLAM
+929 FEVDADIADELAP
-942 KLADVMQSVLK
+942 KLSEVMQSVLE
-953 ISVPLVVE
+953 ISVPLLVE
-961 VGKGSNWDEAH
+961 VGKGQNWDEAH

>member
-1 MIPQRPAEVPLLYQI
+1 
-16 FGNCRQTI
+16 
-24 TAPRHH
+24 
-30 ASAQSGKITYNK
+30 
-42 TVIWIRNFSMPP
+42 MPP

-69 ALPPLTTSTGLHT
+69 ALPPLTTSTGIHT

-126 RPSMPEEL
+126 RPSMPDEL
-134 AEQIPYLHALIR
+134 SQQIPYLHALIR

-151 LHMLPGAE
+151 LYMLPGAE

-166 LAKRAEAQGHQ
+166 LAKRAEAEGHQ

-197 EDSFKD
+197 EDSFKE
-203 KPMDVNGVFEK
+203 KPMDVQGVFEK
-214 FGVWPNQIIDYLTL
+214 FGVWPNQIVDYLTL

-249 LLTEYGSIGGILENV
+249 LLTEYGSLGGILENV
-264 DNIKG
+264 DKIKG
-269 KVGQNIKDNVEGITL
+269 RVGQNIKDNVDGIAI

-293 DLDMNLTYDDLKL
+293 DLDMGLTFADLKL
-306 ADPNIEQLRS
+306 CDPNTEELRR

-328 SLDHPNNPNG
+328 SLDHPNNPNSNS
-338 AAYKQNSKA
+338 YKQVSQA
-347 ILKDA
+347 ISQTPA
-352 HAEEKTVTEDQASI
+352 AAEVATEDQAQLS
-366 TSTDDVLG
+366 SSEDQLG
-374 QANYHTV
+374 EATYHTV
-381 LAQTDWD
+381 LSPADWD
-388 NLFKRLSTEKRFAFD
+388 VLFQRLSTATRFAFD

-415 IVGFSVAFDAHN
+415 IVGFSVAFDATE
-427 AYYVPLAHDY
+427 AFYVPLAHDY
-437 EGAPEQLNR
+437 AGAPEQLNR
-446 DLILAQI
+446 EAVLAQI
-453 KPILEDKSVEKIGHH
+453 KPILENPAVEKIGHH

-475 LKNHGIELQGWYF
+475 LENHGIHLQGWYF

-508 VARLYLSHLTTTFEQ
+508 VARLYLSHLTTTYEQ
-523 VAGKGAK
+523 IAGKGAK
-530 QKSFNQIE
+530 QKTFNQIE
-538 LETASHYAAEDAHVT
+538 IETAAHYAAEDAHVT
-553 YRLYEVLDAKL
+553 YRLYEVLNEKL
-564 HKHPELVN
+564 QRHPELSN
-572 ILHNVEMPV
+572 LLHHIEMPV
-581 ARVLTMMEE
+581 ARVLTQMEE
-590 NGIELNLDF
+590 NGIKLDLNF
-599 LDQLGSEFAKTM
+599 LDQLGVEFSNTM
-611 QDLENQITELAG
+611 LQLEQQIIELAG

-637 LFDKLGLKGGK
+637 LFEKLGIKGGK
-648 KTSTGQYSTSESVLE
+648 KTATGQYSTSESILE
-663 KIEHPITDLIL
+663 KIEHPIASLIV

-684 TYTDGLLK
+684 TYTDGLQK
-692 QANNETHRVHTSY
+692 QANSSSHRVHTSY

-725 PVREDIGRQIRK
+725 PVRMDIGRQIRK
-737 AFIAPKGRVL
+737 AFIAPEGRVL

-762 FSQDE
+762 FSQDD

-779 HRRTAAEVLGIALE
+779 HRRTAAEVLNIALE
-793 DVTGNQRRQAKAVN
+793 DVTPDQRRQAKAVN
-807 FGLLYGMSEFGLTRQ
+807 FGLLYGMSEFGLIRQ
-822 LGFSREESRSYIGK
+822 LGFTREESQNYIK
-836 YFQRYPGVLEYMERT
+836 QYFQRYPGIYEYMQRT
-851 RQVAREQG
+851 RQVALEQG
-859 FVETILGRRLYT
+859 FVETLTGRRLYT
-871 PDIMASNKMIKQ
+871 PDIDARNMMVRKA
-883 GAERAAINAPLQG
+883 AERAAINAPLQG

-905 MIEVE
+905 MVEVD
-910 KMLPKGQAKM
+910 KMLPRDQAKM

-929 FEADEDIADDLAM
+929 FEVDADVAD
-942 KLADVMQSVLK
+942 KLAPKLAEVMQSVIEL
-953 ISVPLVVE
+953 SVPLVVE
-961 VGKGSNWDEAH
+961 VGKGQNWDEAH

>member
-1 MIPQRPAEVPLLYQI
+1 
-16 FGNCRQTI
+16 
-24 TAPRHH
+24 
-30 ASAQSGKITYNK
+30 
-42 TVIWIRNFSMPP
+42 MPP

-134 AEQIPYLHALIR
+134 SQQIPYLHALIR

-151 LHMLPGAE
+151 LYMLPGAE

-166 LAKRAEAQGHQ
+166 LAKRAEAEGQQ

-185 DMAQLVTDKVTL
+185 DMAQLVTEKVTL
-197 EDSFKD
+197 EDSFKE
-203 KPMDVNGVFEK
+203 KPMDIQAVFDK
-214 FGVWPNQIIDYLTL
+214 FGVWPHQIIDYLTL

-237 GVPGV
+237 GVPGI

-249 LLTEYGSIGGILENV
+249 LLPEYGSIGAILENV
-264 DNIKG
+264 DHIKG
-269 KVGQNIKDNVEGITL
+269 KVGQNIKDNADGIAL

-293 DLDMNLTYDDLKL
+293 DLDLNFGYADLKL
-306 ADPNIEQLRS
+306 QDPNVEALRN

-328 SLDHPNNPNG
+328 SLDHPNNPNNSN
-338 AAYKQNSKA
+338 YKQ
-347 ILKDA
+347 DA
-352 HAEEKTVTEDQASI
+352 KTVAAPTANEIETEDQATQS
-366 TSTDDVLG
+366 SVDDQLG
-374 QANYHTV
+374 AATYHTI
-381 LAQTDWD
+381 LDQAHWDALLQRLQTAQ
-388 NLFKRLSTEKRFAFD
+388 RFAFD
-403 TETTSLDYRIAQ
+403 TETTSLDYRVAE
-415 IVGFSVAFDAHN
+415 IVGFSIAFDAKD

-437 EGAPEQLNR
+437 EGAPQQLNR
-446 DLILAQI
+446 DQVLAQI
-453 KPILEDKSVEKIGHH
+453 KPILENNAVDKIGHH

-475 LKNHGIELQGWYF
+475 LENHGIHLQGWYF

-508 VARLYLSHLTTTFEQ
+508 VARLYLSHLTTSYEQ
-523 VAGKGAK
+523 IAGKGVK
-530 QKSFNQIE
+530 QKTFNQIE
-538 LETASHYAAEDAHVT
+538 IETAAHYAAEDAHVT
-553 YRLYEVLDAKL
+553 YRLYEVLSAKL
-564 HKHPELVN
+564 QKHPELVN
-572 ILHNVEMPV
+572 ILHNIEMPV
-581 ARVLTMMEE
+581 ARVLTSMEE
-590 NGIELNLDF
+590 NGIQLDLKF
-599 LDQLGSEFAKTM
+599 LDQLGVDFSQTM
-611 QDLENQITELAG
+611 QDLENQIVELAG
-623 QPFNVSSPKQVGEI
+623 ENFNVSSPKQVGEI

-648 KTSTGQYSTSESVLE
+648 KTATGQYSTSESVLE
-663 KIEHPITDLIL
+663 KIEHPISSLIL
-674 EYRGLSKLKS
+674 DYRGLSKLKS

-692 QANNETHRVHTSY
+692 QANNDTHRVHTSY

-725 PVREDIGRQIRK
+725 PIRTEIGRQIRK
-737 AFIAPKGRVL
+737 AFVAPEGRVL

-762 FSQDE
+762 FSQDD
-767 ALVDAF
+767 ALLDAF

-793 DVTGNQRRQAKAVN
+793 DVTSDQRRQAKAVN
-807 FGLLYGMSEFGLTRQ
+807 FGLLYGMSEFGLIRQ
-822 LGFSREESRSYIGK
+822 LGFTREESQNYIK
-836 YFQRYPGVLEYMERT
+836 QYFQRYPGIYEYMQRT
-851 RQVAREQG
+851 RQVALEQG

-871 PDIMASNKMIKQ
+871 PDIAARNMMVRKA
-883 GAERAAINAPLQG
+883 AERAAINAPLQG

-905 MIEVE
+905 MIEVD
-910 KMLPKGQAKM
+910 KMLPQAQAKM

-929 FEADEDIADDLAM
+929 FEVDADAADELAP
-942 KLADVMQSVLK
+942 KLAEVMQSVVE

-961 VGKGSNWDEAH
+961 VGKGNNWDEAH

>member
-1 MIPQRPAEVPLLYQI
+1 
-16 FGNCRQTI
+16 
-24 TAPRHH
+24 
-30 ASAQSGKITYNK
+30 
-42 TVIWIRNFSMPP
+42 MPP

-126 RPSMPEEL
+126 RPSMPTEL
-134 AEQIPYLHALIR
+134 SEQIPYLHALIR

-151 LHMLPGAE
+151 LHTLPGAE

-166 LAKRAEAQGHQ
+166 LAKRAEAMGHQ

-185 DMAQLVTDKVTL
+185 DMAQLVTEKVTL
-197 EDSFKD
+197 EDSFKE
-203 KPMDVNGVFEK
+203 KPLDVDGVFEK

-264 DNIKG
+264 DKIKG
-269 KVGQNIKDNVEGITL
+269 KVGQNIKEHVDGIAL
-284 DHQLASIVC
+284 DHQLASIVI
-293 DLDMNLTYDDLKL
+293 DLDLNFGYDDLKL
-306 ADPNIEQLRS
+306 GEPNVETLRH

-328 SLDHPNNPNG
+328 SLDHPNNPN
-338 AAYKQNSKA
+338 NSNYQQATKSINAKA
-347 ILKDA
+347 VTAPEPLED
-352 HAEEKTVTEDQASI
+352 HASVTSSDDQ
-366 TSTDDVLG
+366 LG
-374 QANYHTV
+374 QATYHTV
-381 LAQTDWD
+381 LSPQDWD
-388 NLFKRLSTEKRFAFD
+388 TLFERLSTEKRFAFD

-415 IVGFSVAFDAHN
+415 IVGFSVAFDAQD

-446 DLILAQI
+446 EVILAQI
-453 KPILEDKSVEKIGHH
+453 KPILEDESVKKIGHH

-475 LKNHGIELQGWYF
+475 LENHGIHLAGWYF

-508 VARLYLSHLTTTFEQ
+508 VARLYLSHLTTTYEQ

-530 QKSFNQIE
+530 QKTFNQIP
-538 LETASHYAAEDAHVT
+538 LETAAHYAAEDAHVT
-553 YRLYEVLDAKL
+553 YRLYEVLSAKL
-564 HKHPELVN
+564 QAHPELVN
-572 ILHNVEMPV
+572 ILHNIEVPV
-581 ARVLTMMEE
+581 ARVLTEMEE
-590 NGIELNLDF
+590 NGIELDLAF
-599 LDQLGSEFAKTM
+599 LDQLGGEFANTM
-611 QDLENQITELAG
+611 QNLENQIMEIAG
-623 QPFNVSSPKQVGEI
+623 ESFNVSSPKQVGEV
-637 LFDKLGLKGGK
+637 LFEKLGLKGGK
-648 KTSTGQYSTSESVLE
+648 KTTTGQYSTSESVLE
-663 KIEHPITDLIL
+663 KIEHPIAQLIL

-684 TYTDGLLK
+684 TYTDGLCK
-692 QANNETHRVHTSY
+692 QANPDTHRVHTSY

-725 PVREDIGRQIRK
+725 PIRAEIGRQIRK
-737 AFIAPKGRVL
+737 AFVAPEGRVL

-762 FSQDE
+762 LSQDE
-767 ALVDAF
+767 ALLDAF
-773 NHGQDV
+773 IHGQDV
-779 HRRTAAEVLGIALE
+779 HRRTAAEVLGIPLE
-793 DVTGNQRRQAKAVN
+793 EVTNDQRRQAKAVN
-807 FGLLYGMSEFGLTRQ
+807 FGLLYGMSEFGLIRQ
-822 LGFSREESRSYIGK
+822 LGFTRQESQDYIK
-836 YFQRYPGVLEYMERT
+836 QYFHRYPGIYDYMQRT
-851 RQVAREQG
+851 RQVALEQG
-859 FVETILGRRLYT
+859 FVETLLGRRLYT
-871 PDIMASNKMIKQ
+871 PDIDARNMMVRKA
-883 GAERAAINAPLQG
+883 AERAAINAPLQG

-905 MIEVE
+905 MIEVD
-910 KMLPKGQAKM
+910 KMLPKDQAKM

-929 FEADEDIADDLAM
+929 FEVDEDIADELAP
-942 KLADVMQSVLK
+942 KLAEVMQSVLQ

-961 VGKGSNWDEAH
+961 VGKGKNWDEAH

>member
-1 MIPQRPAEVPLLYQI
+1 
-16 FGNCRQTI
+16 
-24 TAPRHH
+24 
-30 ASAQSGKITYNK
+30 
-42 TVIWIRNFSMPP
+42 MPP

-126 RPSMPEEL
+126 RPSMPTEL
-134 AEQIPYLHALIR
+134 SEQIPYLHALIR

-151 LHMLPGAE
+151 LHTLPGAE

-166 LAKRAEAQGHQ
+166 LAKRAEAMGHQ

-185 DMAQLVTDKVTL
+185 DMAQLVTEKVTL
-197 EDSFKD
+197 EDSFKE
-203 KPMDVNGVFEK
+203 KPLDVDGVFEK

-264 DNIKG
+264 DKIKG
-269 KVGQNIKDNVEGITL
+269 KVGQNIKEHVDGIAL
-284 DHQLASIVC
+284 DHQLASIVI
-293 DLDMNLTYDDLKL
+293 DLDLNFGYDDLKL
-306 ADPNIEQLRS
+306 GEPNVETLRH

-328 SLDHPNNPNG
+328 SLDHPNNPNNSNYQQ
-338 AAYKQNSKA
+338 AAKSINAKA
-347 ILKDA
+347 VTAPEPLED
-352 HAEEKTVTEDQASI
+352 HASVTSSDDQ
-366 TSTDDVLG
+366 LG
-374 QANYHTV
+374 QATYHTV
-381 LAQTDWD
+381 LSQQDWD
-388 NLFKRLSTEKRFAFD
+388 TLFERLSTEKRFAFD

-415 IVGFSVAFDAHN
+415 IVGFSVAFDAQN

-446 DLILAQI
+446 EVILAQI
-453 KPILEDKSVEKIGHH
+453 KPILEDESVKKIGHH

-475 LKNHGIELQGWYF
+475 LENHGIHLAGWYF

-508 VARLYLSHLTTTFEQ
+508 VARLYLSHLTTTYEQ

-530 QKSFNQIE
+530 QKTFNQIP
-538 LETASHYAAEDAHVT
+538 LETAAHYAAEDAHVT
-553 YRLYEVLDAKL
+553 YRLYEVLSSKL
-564 HKHPELVN
+564 QAHPELVN
-572 ILHNVEMPV
+572 ILHNIEVPV
-581 ARVLTMMEE
+581 ARVLTQMEE
-590 NGIELNLDF
+590 NGIELDLAF
-599 LDQLGSEFAKTM
+599 LDQLGGEFANTM
-611 QDLENQITELAG
+611 QDLENQIMEITGES
-623 QPFNVSSPKQVGEI
+623 FNVSSPKQVGEV
-637 LFDKLGLKGGK
+637 LFEKLGLKGGK
-648 KTSTGQYSTSESVLE
+648 KTTTGQYSTSESVLE
-663 KIEHPITDLIL
+663 KIEHPIAQLIL

-684 TYTDGLLK
+684 TYTDGLCK
-692 QANNETHRVHTSY
+692 QANPDTHRVHTSY

-725 PVREDIGRQIRK
+725 PIRAEIGRQIRK
-737 AFIAPKGRVL
+737 AFVAPEGRVL

-762 FSQDE
+762 LSQDE
-767 ALVDAF
+767 ALLDAF
-773 NHGQDV
+773 IHGQDV

-793 DVTGNQRRQAKAVN
+793 DVTNDQRRQAKAVN
-807 FGLLYGMSEFGLTRQ
+807 FGLLYGMSEFGLIRQ
-822 LGFSREESRSYIGK
+822 LGFTRQESQDYIK
-836 YFQRYPGVLEYMERT
+836 QYFHRYPGIYDYMQRT
-851 RQVAREQG
+851 RQVALEQG
-859 FVETILGRRLYT
+859 FVETLLGRRLYT
-871 PDIMASNKMIKQ
+871 PDIDARNMMVRKA
-883 GAERAAINAPLQG
+883 AERAAINAPLQG

-905 MIEVE
+905 MIEVD
-910 KMLPKGQAKM
+910 KMLPKDQAKM

-929 FEADEDIADDLAM
+929 FEVDEDIADELAP
-942 KLADVMQSVLK
+942 KLAEVMQSVLQ

-961 VGKGSNWDEAH
+961 VGKGKNWDEAH

>member
-1 MIPQRPAEVPLLYQI
+1 
-16 FGNCRQTI
+16 
-24 TAPRHH
+24 
-30 ASAQSGKITYNK
+30 
-42 TVIWIRNFSMPP
+42 MPP

-126 RPSMPEEL
+126 RPSMPTEL
-134 AEQIPYLHALIR
+134 SEQIPYLHALIR

-151 LHMLPGAE
+151 LHTLPGAE

-166 LAKRAEAQGHQ
+166 LAKRAEAMGHQ

-185 DMAQLVTDKVTL
+185 DMAQLVTEKVTL
-197 EDSFKD
+197 EDSFKE
-203 KPMDVNGVFEK
+203 KPLDVDGVFEK

-264 DNIKG
+264 DKIKG
-269 KVGQNIKDNVEGITL
+269 KVGQNIKEHVDGIAL
-284 DHQLASIVC
+284 DHQLASIVI
-293 DLDMNLTYDDLKL
+293 DLDLNFGYDDLKL
-306 ADPNIEQLRS
+306 GEPNVETLRH

-328 SLDHPNNPNG
+328 SLDHPNNPNNSNYQQ
-338 AAYKQNSKA
+338 AAKSINAKA
-347 ILKDA
+347 VTAPEPLED
-352 HAEEKTVTEDQASI
+352 HASVTSSDDQ
-366 TSTDDVLG
+366 LG
-374 QANYHTV
+374 QATYHTV
-381 LAQTDWD
+381 LSQQDWD
-388 NLFKRLSTEKRFAFD
+388 TLFERLSTEKRFAFD

-415 IVGFSVAFDAHN
+415 IVGFSVAFDAQN

-446 DLILAQI
+446 EVILAQI
-453 KPILEDKSVEKIGHH
+453 KPILEDESVKKIGHH

-475 LKNHGIELQGWYF
+475 LENHGIHLAGWYF

-508 VARLYLSHLTTTFEQ
+508 VARLYLSHLTTTYEQ

-530 QKSFNQIE
+530 QKTFNQIP
-538 LETASHYAAEDAHVT
+538 LETAAHYAAEDAHVT
-553 YRLYEVLDAKL
+553 YRLYEVLSSKL
-564 HKHPELVN
+564 QAHPELVN
-572 ILHNVEMPV
+572 ILHNIEVTV
-581 ARVLTMMEE
+581 ARVLTQMEE
-590 NGIELNLDF
+590 NGIELDLAF
-599 LDQLGSEFAKTM
+599 LDQLGGEFSNTM
-611 QDLENQITELAG
+611 QNLENQIMEIAG
-623 QPFNVSSPKQVGEI
+623 ESFNVSSPKQVGEV
-637 LFDKLGLKGGK
+637 LFEKLGLKGGK
-648 KTSTGQYSTSESVLE
+648 KTTTGQYSTSEGVLE
-663 KIEHPITDLIL
+663 KIEHPIAQLIL

-684 TYTDGLLK
+684 TYTDGLCK
-692 QANNETHRVHTSY
+692 QANPDTHRVHTSY

-725 PVREDIGRQIRK
+725 PIRAEIGRQIRK
-737 AFIAPKGRVL
+737 AFVAPEGRVL

-762 FSQDE
+762 LSQDE
-767 ALVDAF
+767 ALLDAF
-773 NHGQDV
+773 IHGQDV
-779 HRRTAAEVLGIALE
+779 HRRTAAEVLGIPLE
-793 DVTGNQRRQAKAVN
+793 EVTNDQRRQAKAVN
-807 FGLLYGMSEFGLTRQ
+807 FGLLYGMSEFGLIRQ
-822 LGFSREESRSYIGK
+822 LGFTRQESQDYIK
-836 YFQRYPGVLEYMERT
+836 QYFHRYPGIYDYMQRT
-851 RQVAREQG
+851 RQVALEQG
-859 FVETILGRRLYT
+859 FVETLLGRRLYT
-871 PDIMASNKMIKQ
+871 PDIDARNMMVRKA
-883 GAERAAINAPLQG
+883 AERAAINAPLQG

-905 MIEVE
+905 MIEVD
-910 KMLPKGQAKM
+910 KMLPKDQAKM

-929 FEADEDIADDLAM
+929 FEADEDIADELAP
-942 KLADVMQSVLK
+942 KLAEVMQSVLQ

-961 VGKGSNWDEAH
+961 VGKGKNWDEAH

>member
-1 MIPQRPAEVPLLYQI
+1 
-16 FGNCRQTI
+16 
-24 TAPRHH
+24 
-30 ASAQSGKITYNK
+30 
-42 TVIWIRNFSMPP
+42 MPP

-134 AEQIPYLHALIR
+134 SQQIPYLHALIR

-151 LHMLPGAE
+151 LYMLPGAE

-166 LAKRAEAQGHQ
+166 LAKRAEAEGQQ

-185 DMAQLVTDKVTL
+185 DMAQLVTEKVTL
-197 EDSFKD
+197 EDSFKE
-203 KPMDVNGVFEK
+203 KPMDIQAVFDK
-214 FGVWPNQIIDYLTL
+214 FGVWPHQIIDYLTL

-237 GVPGV
+237 GVPGI

-249 LLTEYGSIGGILENV
+249 LLTEYGSIGAILENV
-264 DNIKG
+264 DHIKG
-269 KVGQNIKDNVEGITL
+269 KVGQNIKDNADGIAL

-293 DLDMNLTYDDLKL
+293 DLDLNFGYADLKL
-306 ADPNIEQLRS
+306 QDPNVEALRN

-328 SLDHPNNPNG
+328 SLDHPNNPNNSN
-338 AAYKQNSKA
+338 YKQA
-347 ILKDA
+347 A
-352 HAEEKTVTEDQASI
+352 KTVAAPTANEIETEDQATQS
-366 TSTDDVLG
+366 SVDDQLG
-374 QANYHTV
+374 AATYHTI
-381 LAQTDWD
+381 LDQAHWDALLQRLQTAQ
-388 NLFKRLSTEKRFAFD
+388 RFAFD
-403 TETTSLDYRIAQ
+403 TETTSLDYRVAE
-415 IVGFSVAFDAHN
+415 IVGFSIAFDAKD

-437 EGAPEQLNR
+437 EGAPQQLNR
-446 DLILAQI
+446 DQVLAQI
-453 KPILEDKSVEKIGHH
+453 KPILENNAVDKIGHH

-475 LKNHGIELQGWYF
+475 LENHGIHLQGWYF

-508 VARLYLSHLTTTFEQ
+508 VARLYLSHLTTSYEQ
-523 VAGKGAK
+523 IAGKGVK
-530 QKSFNQIE
+530 QKTFNQIE
-538 LETASHYAAEDAHVT
+538 IETAAHYAAEDAHVT
-553 YRLYEVLDAKL
+553 YRLYEVLSAKL
-564 HKHPELVN
+564 QKHPELVN
-572 ILHNVEMPV
+572 ILHNIEMPV
-581 ARVLTMMEE
+581 ARVLTSMEE
-590 NGIELNLDF
+590 NGIQLDLKF
-599 LDQLGSEFAKTM
+599 LDQLGVDFSQTI
-611 QDLENQITELAG
+611 QDLENQIVELAG
-623 QPFNVSSPKQVGEI
+623 ENFNVSSPKQVGEI

-648 KTSTGQYSTSESVLE
+648 KTATGQYSTSESVLE
-663 KIEHPITDLIL
+663 KIEHPISSLIL
-674 EYRGLSKLKS
+674 DYRGLSKLKS

-692 QANNETHRVHTSY
+692 QANNDTHRVHTSY

-725 PVREDIGRQIRK
+725 PIRTEIGRQIRK
-737 AFIAPKGRVL
+737 AFVAPEGRML

-762 FSQDE
+762 FSQDD
-767 ALVDAF
+767 ALLDAF

-793 DVTGNQRRQAKAVN
+793 DVTSDQRRQAKAVN
-807 FGLLYGMSEFGLTRQ
+807 FGLLYGMSEFGLIRQ
-822 LGFSREESRSYIGK
+822 LGFTREESQNYIK
-836 YFQRYPGVLEYMERT
+836 QYFQRYPGIYEYMQRT
-851 RQVAREQG
+851 RQVALEQG

-871 PDIMASNKMIKQ
+871 PDIAARNMMVRKA
-883 GAERAAINAPLQG
+883 AERAAINAPLQG

-905 MIEVE
+905 MIEVD
-910 KMLPKGQAKM
+910 KMLPQAQAKM

-929 FEADEDIADDLAM
+929 FEVDRDVADELAP
-942 KLADVMQSVLK
+942 KLAEVMQSVVE

-961 VGKGSNWDEAH
+961 VGQGNNWDEAH